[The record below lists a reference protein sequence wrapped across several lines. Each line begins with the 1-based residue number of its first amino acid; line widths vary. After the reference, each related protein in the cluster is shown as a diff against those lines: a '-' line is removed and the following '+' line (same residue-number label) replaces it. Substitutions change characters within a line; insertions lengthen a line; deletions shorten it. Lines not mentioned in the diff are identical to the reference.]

1 MVRVRALVVYESIAG
16 NTRLVAEAVANAMA
30 AHGRVELVDVAHAP
44 KAIPADLTLLV
55 VGASTQTFTLGRGKE
70 GRDAANRFV
79 PRGRTLAEWL
89 DRLHVPLGYG
99 AAAFDTRVKKPF
111 LPGSAAKTTEKRL
124 NNVGF
129 KIVAPAEGFIID
141 GNTGTLAAGELER
154 ATLWG
159 AQLGAAF
166 ARR

>member
-1 MVRVRALVVYESIAG
+1 MRALVVYESLAG

-44 KAIPADLTLLV
+44 TTIPADLTLLV
-55 VGASTQTFTLGRGKE
+55 VGASTQTFTLGRGKDV
-70 GRDAANRFV
+70 RDASGSFAV
-79 PRGRTLAEWL
+79 HGRTLAEWL
-89 DRLHVPLGYG
+89 DMLHVPLGYG

-124 NNVGF
+124 GNVGF
-129 KIVAPAEGFIID
+129 KIVTPAEGFII
-141 GNTGTLAAGELER
+141 NTNGGSLVAGEIER

-159 AQLGAAF
+159 SRLGAAF
-166 ARR
+166 AHR